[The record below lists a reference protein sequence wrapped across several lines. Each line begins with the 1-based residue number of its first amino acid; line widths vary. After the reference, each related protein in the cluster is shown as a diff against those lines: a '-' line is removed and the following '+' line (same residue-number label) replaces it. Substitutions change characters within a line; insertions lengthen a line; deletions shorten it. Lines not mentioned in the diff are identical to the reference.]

1 MDSKTNLDLVIRC
14 LAIAF
19 LIWAAMTTFAAILFG
34 ILVTTITVPLWVQ
47 YSLMAVYIGFSPIVS
62 LGLPVL
68 RYTDILRNFK

>member
-1 MDSKTNLDLVIRC
+1 MGRNDYVCGNPFWNSRYNHNRP
-14 LAIAF
+14 
-19 LIWAAMTTFAAILFG
+19 AM
-34 ILVTTITVPLWVQ
+34 VQ